1 MRHPELLAP
10 AGDLEKLE
18 MALAYGADA
27 VYLGGDHF
35 GLRAFAGNFGLA
47 QLKEAKDLVHA
58 AGKKLYLTLN
68 AYLRPAEQAELSHYL
83 EELRA
88 LDLDAYIVADPG
100 VLATVRRVD
109 PGRELH
115 LSTQANTT
123 SGTAAEFW
131 RTAGV
136 RRVNLARE
144 LTLEEIRR
152 VRDTTTAELEVFIHG
167 AQCVAYSGR
176 CLLSAALVDRSAN
189 SGLCAQSCRWKYA
202 LVEETRPGE
211 YMPVEEDSRG
221 SYILNS
227 KDLCLIDYL
236 PQLVD
241 AGVDSLKIEGRMKGC
256 YYVAAVTR
264 VYRAALD
271 CYLADPASYRC
282 DPSWRQE
289 LEKVSHRPY
298 GSGFLTE
305 AGNAQVHSGDSIYR
319 RSHDFVGVVR
329 SVSEDGRGV
338 VEGRNRFFPG
348 EELELIGPGMRQGS
362 FCVGSL
368 ASEKEQ
374 PLTVAQPNSQIVM
387 HLPTG
392 TQPGDLL
399 RRQVAAKKG

>member
-1 MRHPELLAP
+1 
-10 AGDLEKLE
+10 
-18 MALAYGADA
+18 
-27 VYLGGDHF
+27 
-35 GLRAFAGNFGLA
+35 
-47 QLKEAKDLVHA
+47 
-58 AGKKLYLTLN
+58 
-68 AYLRPAEQAELSHYL
+68 
-83 EELRA
+83 
-88 LDLDAYIVADPG
+88 
-100 VLATVRRVD
+100 
-109 PGRELH
+109 
-115 LSTQANTT
+115 
-123 SGTAAEFW
+123 
-131 RTAGV
+131 
-136 RRVNLARE
+136 
-144 LTLEEIRR
+144 
-152 VRDTTTAELEVFIHG
+152 
-167 AQCVAYSGR
+167 VAYSGR

-189 SGLCAQSCRWKYA
+189 SGQCAQSCRWQYA
-202 LVEETRPGE
+202 LVEETRPGQ
-211 YMPVEEDSRG
+211 YMPVEEDTRGTYIFNSR
-221 SYILNS
+221 
-227 KDLCLIDYL
+227 DLCLIDYL

-271 CYLADPASYRC
+271 SYLADPASYHC

-329 SVSEDGRGV
+329 SVSEDGCGL

-368 ASEKEQ
+368 TSEKGQ

-387 HLPTG
+387 QLPAG
-392 TQPGDLL
+392 SRPGDFL
-399 RRQVAAKKG
+399 RRQVEAKEG